1 VSGDPASVSWMPS
14 SEDVVDD
21 EKLPSNFD
29 TDAELSAAM
38 GPLSHEQGWEGLEP
52 IPPGRNSEKSSIR

>member
-1 VSGDPASVSWMPS
+1 MPS

-52 IPPGRNSEKSSIR
+52 IPPGRTSEKSSIR